1 MAEANISI
9 LDAAMESTMNV
20 VTRNVID
27 NTGITIT
34 ILVGQH
40 L

>member
-9 LDAAMESTMNV
+9 LDAAMENTMNV

-27 NTGITIT
+27 NTAYFHFIIS
-34 ILVGQH
+34 ILM
-40 L
+40 